1 MKTTD
6 KDLEYIIRDNMG
18 QYSTYVLLSR
28 AIPDFRD
35 GLKPSYRRALWAMRE
50 MKATR
55 FTKSANIAGEVMR
68 YHPHGSTYPTM
79 VGMAQKDAQLNPFI
93 IGKGNFGQHAS
104 ELAFASDRYTEM
116 KLSDISIDMMADVKK
131 DGVDFVS
138 NYDGTR
144 TMPEVFPVKY
154 PTILAY
160 AQSGI
165 GVGFSSSIPS
175 FNTTELCEAIIKR
188 IEDNE
193 KTMLVPDFG
202 TGAYIIN
209 DPDVIKS
216 INENGSGSINQRAKV
231 ELDKEHR
238 EIIIKEIPY
247 GTTKEKIIERII
259 KLNKEDKLKEV
270 VKVEDT
276 SGLKGLE
283 IIVTAKRGVDLE
295 QLLEKLYQLTPMQ
308 ASYSTNLMVINRHG
322 LPEKMGVW
330 SLIAKWLDWRTDT
343 YQRMINKDISTRN
356 KQLEVLYGLENI
368 KDDLDKVIKIIRAST
383 DDNVIQNLVDEFS
396 LTPLQAERISG
407 LKLRNLTTTFI
418 KKQLESIRSLE
429 KEIKDLEWTVEKPQ
443 RVHKLI
449 VKDMYEIINNFG
461 TPRKSQLIDKSVVA
475 KKAKLS
481 PVNTVD
487 EYNVKV
493 IATKDGYVKKIPL
506 TSLRGNTDIQFKDGD
521 FATAEIDTVN
531 SEEIL
536 IFTNQQNVYKK
547 QLADLND
554 TKPKDL
560 GNYIPSLIDLD
571 KNESIVGIVPLSES
585 VQNVLIGFEDGKVA
599 KVSTDAYRTST
610 KRSMLKKGIADK
622 TVLLLKGITDDVD
635 LLSISNNGKAVVTNT
650 SMINPKSSKATQGA
664 TNQKLKAGD
673 AIKEYH
679 ILDETTA
686 ISDPEYY
693 RVQSAGMGKLF
704 KDKVKTK

>member
-188 IEDNE
+188 IEDDE

-295 QLLEKLYQLTPMQ
+295 QLLEKLYQMTPMQ

-322 LPEKMGVW
+322 LPQKMGVW
-330 SLIAKWLDWRTDT
+330 ELISIWLDWRTDT

-396 LTPLQAERISG
+396 LTKLQAERISG

-475 KKAKLS
+475 KKAKLA

-679 ILDETTA
+679 ILDETTT

>member
-1 MKTTD
+1 MKTTN

-35 GLKPSYRRALWAMRE
+35 GLKPSYRRALWAMHE

-79 VGMAQKDAQLNPFI
+79 VGMAQTDGQLNPFI

-116 KLSDISIDMMADVKK
+116 KLSDISVDMMADVKK
-131 DGVDFVS
+131 DGVDFVD

-144 TMPEVFPVKY
+144 KIPEVFPVKY

-188 IEDNE
+188 IEDNKE
-193 KTMLVPDFG
+193 TLLIPDFG

-216 INENGSGSINQRAKV
+216 INKYGSGSINQRAKV
-231 ELDKEHR
+231 EFDKDSR
-238 EIIIKEIPY
+238 EIIVKEIPY
-247 GTTKEKIIERII
+247 ATTKEKIIERII
-259 KLNKEDKLKEV
+259 KLSKEDKLKEV
-270 VKVEDT
+270 TKVEDT

-283 IIVTAKRGVDLE
+283 IVITAKRGIDLE
-295 QLLEKLYQLTPMQ
+295 QLLEKLYQMTPMQ
-308 ASYSTNLMVINRHG
+308 ASYSTNMMVINREG
-322 LPEKMGVW
+322 LPEKIGVW
-330 SLIAKWLDWRTDT
+330 SLITKWLGWRTDT
-343 YQRMINKDISTRN
+343 YQRMITKDIKT
-356 KQLEVLYGLENI
+356 KQVQLEILYGLKNI
-368 KDDLDKVIKIIRAST
+368 KDDLEHVIKIIRNST
-383 DDNVIQNLVDEFS
+383 DDNVIQNLSDEFNLS
-396 LTPLQAERISG
+396 KLQAERVSG
-407 LKLRNLTTTFI
+407 LKLKNLTTTFI
-418 KKQLESIRSLE
+418 KKQLSSIKSLE
-429 KEIKDLEWTVEKPQ
+429 KEIEQLEWTVEKPQ
-443 RVHKLI
+443 RIHKLI
-449 VKDMYEIINNFG
+449 VQDMKDVIAQFG
-461 TPRKSQLIDKSVVA
+461 TPRKSELIDKTTVA
-475 KKAKLS
+475 NQAKLA
-481 PVNTVD
+481 PVNIVD

-493 IATKDGYVKKIPL
+493 IVTKDGYVKKIPL
-506 TSLRGNTDIQFKDGD
+506 TSLRGSADIQFKDGD
-521 FATAEIDTVN
+521 FATAELDTFN

-547 QLADLND
+547 QLNDLND

-560 GNYIPSLIDLD
+560 GNFMPSLIDLE
-571 KNESIVGIVPLSES
+571 KGEEISGLVVLSKD
-585 VQNVLIGFEDGKVA
+585 VKYVLLGFDDGKVA
-599 KVSTDAYRTST
+599 KVSVEAYRTST
-610 KRSMLKKGIADK
+610 KRSKLKNGVSDK
-622 TVLLLKGITDDVD
+622 TVILLAGISDDVD

-650 SMINPKSSKATQGA
+650 SMINPKSSKSTQGA
-664 TNQKLKAGD
+664 TNQKLKEGD
-673 AIKEYH
+673 SIKTLC
-679 ILDETTA
+679 ILKEGEEDNR
-686 ISDPEYY
+686 EYY
-693 RVQSAGMGKLF
+693 RVQSAGAGKKF
-704 KDKVKTK
+704 KDKE

>member
-1 MKTTD
+1 MEIVEKGLQHIVT
-6 KDLEYIIRDNMG
+6 DNMG

-35 GLKPSYRRALWAMRE
+35 GLKPSYRRILWAMQER
-50 MKATR
+50 KATR
-55 FTKSANIAGEVMR
+55 FTKSANIVGETMLF
-68 YHPHGSTYPTM
+68 HPHGSTYPTM
-79 VGMAQKDAQLNPFI
+79 VGMAQEDGQLNPML

-104 ELAFASDRYTEM
+104 ELAYGSDRYTEI
-116 KLSDISIDMMADVKK
+116 KLAPIGIDMMADVKK
-131 DGVDFVS
+131 DGVDFID

-144 TMPEVFPVKY
+144 KIPEVFPVKY

-193 KTMLVPDFG
+193 ETLLIPDFG

-231 ELDKEHR
+231 KFDKDNR
-238 EIIIKEIPY
+238 EIIVKEIPY

-270 VKVEDT
+270 TKVEDT

-283 IIVTAKRGVDLE
+283 IVITAKRGVDLE
-295 QLLEKLYQLTPMQ
+295 QLLEKLYQMTPMQ
-308 ASYSTNLMVINRHG
+308 ASYSTNMMVINRRG

-330 SLIAKWLDWRTDT
+330 TLISKWLDWRTDT
-343 YQRMINKDISTRN
+343 YQRMITKDIHT
-356 KQLEVLYGLENI
+356 KQVQLEILYGLENI
-368 KDDLDKVIKIIRAST
+368 KDDLEHVIKIIRNST
-383 DDNVIQNLVDEFS
+383 DDNVIQNLSSEFS
-396 LTPLQAERISG
+396 LTKLQAERVSG
-407 LKLRNLTTTFI
+407 LKLKNLTTTFI
-418 KKQLESIRSLE
+418 KKQLSNIKSLE
-429 KEIKDLEWTVEKPQ
+429 KEIQNLEWTIEKPQ
-443 RVHKLI
+443 RIHKLI
-449 VKDMYEIINNFG
+449 VQDMKDVIAQFG
-461 TPRKSQLIDKSVVA
+461 TPRKSELIDKTAVA

-481 PVNTVD
+481 PVNVVD

-521 FATAEIDTVN
+521 FATAELDTVN

-547 QLADLND
+547 QLSDLND

-571 KNESIVGIVPLSES
+571 KNENIIGIVPLSDS
-585 VQNVLIGFEDGKVA
+585 VHNVLIGFDDGKVA

-622 TVLLLKGITDDVD
+622 TVILLEGITDDVD

-650 SMINPKSSKATQGA
+650 SMINPKSSKSTQGA
-664 TNQKLKAGD
+664 TNQKLKEGES
-673 AIKEYH
+673 IKTLR
-679 ILDETTA
+679 ILQGGEEDNR
-686 ISDPEYY
+686 EYY
-693 RVQSAGMGKLF
+693 RVQSAGTGKIF
-704 KDKVKTK
+704 KN

>member
-1 MKTTD
+1 MEIVEKGLQHIVT
-6 KDLEYIIRDNMG
+6 DNMG

-35 GLKPSYRRALWAMRE
+35 GLKPSYRRILWAMHE
-50 MKATR
+50 KKATR
-55 FTKSANIAGEVMR
+55 FTKSANIVGEAMLL
-68 YHPHGSTYPTM
+68 HPHGSTYPTM
-79 VGMAQKDAQLNPFI
+79 VGMAQKDSQLNPMV

-104 ELAFASDRYTEM
+104 ELAFGAERYTEV
-116 KLSDISIDMMADVKK
+116 KLSAIGLDMMADVKK
-131 DGVDFVS
+131 DGVDFVD

-144 TMPEVFPVKY
+144 KIPEVFPVKY

-193 KTMLVPDFG
+193 ETLLIPDFG

-209 DPDVIKS
+209 DPDVVKS

-231 ELDKEHR
+231 EFDKDSR
-238 EIIIKEIPY
+238 EIIVKEIPY

-270 VKVEDT
+270 TKVEDG

-283 IIVTAKRGVDLE
+283 IVITAKRGVDLE
-295 QLLEKLYQLTPMQ
+295 QLLEKLYQMTPMQ
-308 ASYSTNLMVINRHG
+308 ASYSTNLMVINREG

-330 SLIAKWLDWRTDT
+330 TLIAKWLDWRTDT
-343 YQRMINKDISTRN
+343 YQRMITKDIKT
-356 KQLEVLYGLENI
+356 KQVQLEILYGLKNI
-368 KDDLDKVIKIIRAST
+368 KDDLEHVIKIIRTST
-383 DDNVIQNLVDEFS
+383 DDNVIQNLSSEFN
-396 LTPLQAERISG
+396 LTKLQAERVSG
-407 LKLRNLTTTFI
+407 LKLKNLTTTFI
-418 KKQLESIRSLE
+418 KKQLSSIKSLE
-429 KEIKDLEWTVEKPQ
+429 KEIEQLELTVEKPQ
-443 RVHKLI
+443 RIHKLI
-449 VKDMYEIINNFG
+449 VQDMKDVIAQFG
-461 TPRKSQLIDKSVVA
+461 TPRKSELIDKTAVA
-475 KKAKLS
+475 KKAKLA
-481 PVNTVD
+481 PVNIVD

-506 TSLRGNTDIQFKDGD
+506 TSLRGNADIQFKDGD
-521 FATAEIDTVN
+521 FATVELDTVN

-547 QLADLND
+547 QLSDLND

-560 GNYIPSLIDLD
+560 GNYIPSLIDLN
-571 KNESIVGIVPLSES
+571 KNEDIIGIIPLSES
-585 VQNVLIGFEDGKVA
+585 VQNVLIGFDDGKVA

-622 TVLLLKGITDDVD
+622 TVILLVGISDDVD

-650 SMINPKSSKATQGA
+650 SMINPKSSKSTQGA
-664 TNQKLKAGD
+664 TNQKLKEGE
-673 AIKEYH
+673 AIKTLC
-679 ILDETTA
+679 ILEEDGE
-686 ISDPEYY
+686 DNREYY
-693 RVQSAGMGKLF
+693 RVQSAGAGKKF
-704 KDKVKTK
+704 KE

>member
-1 MKTTD
+1 MEIAEKRLQHIVT
-6 KDLEYIIRDNMG
+6 DNMG

-35 GLKPSYRRALWAMRE
+35 GLKPSYRRILWAMQE
-50 MKATR
+50 IKATR
-55 FTKSANIAGEVMR
+55 FTKSFNVAGAVML

-79 VGMAQKDAQLNPFI
+79 VGMAQKDSQLNPML

-104 ELAFASDRYTEM
+104 ELAFGAERYTEI
-116 KLSDISIDMMADVKK
+116 KLAPIGIDMMADVKK
-131 DGVDFVS
+131 DGVDFID

-144 TMPEVFPVKY
+144 KIPEVFPVKY

-193 KTMLVPDFG
+193 ETLLIPDFG

-231 ELDKEHR
+231 EFDKDSR
-238 EIIIKEIPY
+238 EIIVKEIPY

-270 VKVEDT
+270 TKVEDT

-283 IIVTAKRGVDLE
+283 IVITAKRGVDLE
-295 QLLEKLYQLTPMQ
+295 QLLEKLYQMTPMQ
-308 ASYSTNLMVINRHG
+308 ASYSTNLMVINREG

-330 SLIAKWLDWRTDT
+330 TLIAKWLDWRTDT
-343 YQRMINKDISTRN
+343 YQRMITKDIKT
-356 KQLEVLYGLENI
+356 KQVQLEILYGLKNI
-368 KDDLDKVIKIIRAST
+368 KDDLEHVIKIIRTST
-383 DDNVIQNLVDEFS
+383 DDNVIQNLSDEFN
-396 LTPLQAERISG
+396 LTKLQAERVSG
-407 LKLRNLTTTFI
+407 LKLKNLTTTFI
-418 KKQLESIRSLE
+418 KKQLNSIKSLE
-429 KEIKDLEWTVEKPQ
+429 KEIEQLELTVEKPQ
-443 RVHKLI
+443 CIHKLI
-449 VKDMYEIINNFG
+449 VQDMKDVIAQFG
-461 TPRKSQLIDKSVVA
+461 TPRKSELIDKTDVA
-475 KKAKLS
+475 KKAKLA
-481 PVNTVD
+481 PVNIVD

-506 TSLRGNTDIQFKDGD
+506 TSLRGNADIQFKDGD
-521 FATAEIDTVN
+521 FATVELDTVN

-547 QLADLND
+547 QLSDLND

-560 GNYIPSLIDLD
+560 GNYIPSLIDLN
-571 KNESIVGIVPLSES
+571 KNEDIIGIIPLSES
-585 VQNVLIGFEDGKVA
+585 VQNVLIGFDDGKVA

-622 TVLLLKGITDDVD
+622 TVILLVGISDDVD

-650 SMINPKSSKATQGA
+650 SMINPKSSKSTQGA
-664 TNQKLKAGD
+664 TNQKLKEGES
-673 AIKEYH
+673 IKTLC
-679 ILDETTA
+679 ILGEDEE
-686 ISDPEYY
+686 DNREYY
-693 RVQSAGMGKLF
+693 RVQSAGAGKKF
-704 KDKVKTK
+704 KG

>member
-1 MKTTD
+1 MEIVEKGLQHIVT
-6 KDLEYIIRDNMG
+6 DNMG

-35 GLKPSYRRALWAMRE
+35 GLKPSYRRILWAMHE
-50 MKATR
+50 KKATR
-55 FTKSANIAGEVMR
+55 FTKSANIVGEAMLL
-68 YHPHGSTYPTM
+68 HPHGSTYPTM
-79 VGMAQKDAQLNPFI
+79 VGMAQKDSQLNPMV

-104 ELAFASDRYTEM
+104 ELAFGAERYTEV
-116 KLSDISIDMMADVKK
+116 KLSAIGLDMMADVKK
-131 DGVDFVS
+131 DGVDFVD

-144 TMPEVFPVKY
+144 KIPEVFPVKY

-193 KTMLVPDFG
+193 ETLLIPDFG

-209 DPDVIKS
+209 DPDVVKS

-231 ELDKEHR
+231 EFDKDSR
-238 EIIIKEIPY
+238 EIIVKEIPY

-270 VKVEDT
+270 TKVEDG

-283 IIVTAKRGVDLE
+283 IVITAKRGVDLE
-295 QLLEKLYQLTPMQ
+295 QLLEKLYQMTPMQ
-308 ASYSTNLMVINRHG
+308 ASYSTNLMVINREG

-330 SLIAKWLDWRTDT
+330 TLIAKWLDWRTDT
-343 YQRMINKDISTRN
+343 YQRMITKDIRT
-356 KQLEVLYGLENI
+356 KQVQLEILYGLKNI
-368 KDDLDKVIKIIRAST
+368 KDDLEHVIKIIRTST
-383 DDNVIQNLVDEFS
+383 DDNVIQNLSSEFNLS
-396 LTPLQAERISG
+396 KLQAERVSG
-407 LKLRNLTTTFI
+407 LKLKNLTTTFI
-418 KKQLESIRSLE
+418 KKQLNNIKSLE
-429 KEIKDLEWTVEKPQ
+429 KEIEQLEWTIEKPQ

-449 VKDMYEIINNFG
+449 VQDMKDVISQFG
-461 TPRKSQLIDKSVVA
+461 TPRKSELIDKSVVT
-475 KKAKLS
+475 KKAKLA
-481 PVNTVD
+481 PINTVE

-506 TSLRGNTDIQFKDGD
+506 TSLRGNVDIQFKDGD
-521 FATAEIDTVN
+521 FAIAELDTIN

-547 QLADLND
+547 QLSDLND

-560 GNYIPSLIDLD
+560 GNYIPSLIDLN
-571 KNESIVGIVPLSES
+571 KNEDIIGIIPLSDS
-585 VQNVLIGFEDGKVA
+585 VQNVLIGFDDGKVA

-610 KRSMLKKGIADK
+610 KRSMLKNGIADK
-622 TVLLLKGITDDVD
+622 TVILLEGITDDVD

-650 SMINPKSSKATQGA
+650 SMINPKSSKSTQGA
-664 TNQKLKAGD
+664 TNQKLKEGES
-673 AIKEYH
+673 IKTLQ
-679 ILDETTA
+679 ILQDGEE
-686 ISDPEYY
+686 DNREYY
-693 RVQSAGMGKLF
+693 RVQSAGAGKKF
-704 KDKVKTK
+704 KG

>member
-1 MKTTD
+1 MKTTN

-35 GLKPSYRRALWAMRE
+35 GLKPSYRRALWAMHE

-79 VGMAQKDAQLNPFI
+79 VGMAQTDGQLNPFI

-116 KLSDISIDMMADVKK
+116 KLSDISVDMMADVKK
-131 DGVDFVS
+131 DGVDFVD

-144 TMPEVFPVKY
+144 KIPEVFPVKY

-193 KTMLVPDFG
+193 ETLLIPDFG

-209 DPDVIKS
+209 DSDVIKS
-216 INENGSGSINQRAKV
+216 INEDGSGSINQRAKV
-231 ELDKEHR
+231 EFDKDSR
-238 EIIIKEIPY
+238 EIIVKEIPY
-247 GTTKEKIIERII
+247 ATTKEKIIERII
-259 KLNKEDKLKEV
+259 KLSKEDKLKEI

-283 IIVTAKRGVDLE
+283 IIITAKRGIDLE
-295 QLLEKLYQLTPMQ
+295 QLLEKLYQMTPMQ
-308 ASYSTNLMVINRHG
+308 ASYSTNMMVINREG
-322 LPEKMGVW
+322 LPEKTGVW
-330 SLIAKWLDWRTDT
+330 SLIDKWLEWRTDT
-343 YQRMINKDISTRN
+343 YQRMITKDIKT
-356 KQLEVLYGLENI
+356 KQVQLEILYGLKNI
-368 KDDLDKVIKIIRAST
+368 KDDLEHVIKIIRNST
-383 DDNVIQNLVDEFS
+383 DDNVIQNLSDEFN
-396 LTPLQAERISG
+396 LTKLQSERVSG
-407 LKLRNLTTTFI
+407 LKLKNLTTTFI
-418 KKQLESIRSLE
+418 KKQLGSIKSLE
-429 KEIKDLEWTVEKPQ
+429 KEIEQLEWTVEKPQ
-443 RVHKLI
+443 RIHKLI
-449 VKDMYEIINNFG
+449 VQDMKDVIAQFG
-461 TPRKSQLIDKSVVA
+461 TPRKSELIDKTTVA
-475 KKAKLS
+475 NKAKLA
-481 PVNTVD
+481 PVNIVD

-493 IATKDGYVKKIPL
+493 IVTKDGYVKKIPL
-506 TSLRGNTDIQFKDGD
+506 TSLRGNSEIQFKEGD
-521 FATAEIDTVN
+521 FAISELDTTN
-531 SEEIL
+531 DEELL

-547 QLADLND
+547 QLNDLND

-560 GNYIPSLIDLD
+560 GNFMPSLIDLE
-571 KNESIVGIVPLSES
+571 KGEEISGLVVLSKDTKYI
-585 VQNVLIGFEDGKVA
+585 LLGFDDGKVA
-599 KVSTDAYRTST
+599 KVSVEAYRTST
-610 KRSMLKKGIADK
+610 KRSKLKNGVSDK
-622 TVLLLKGITDDVD
+622 TVILLSGISDDVD

-650 SMINPKSSKATQGA
+650 SMINPKSSKSTQGA
-664 TNQKLKAGD
+664 TNHKLKDGD
-673 AIKEYH
+673 TIESLT
-679 ILDETTA
+679 ILTDD
-686 ISDPEYY
+686 IDVDKEYY
-693 RVQSAGMGKLF
+693 RVQSAGAGKNY
-704 KDKVKTK
+704 KG

>member
-209 DPDVIKS
+209 DPDVITS

-283 IIVTAKRGVDLE
+283 IIVTAKRGVDLD

-418 KKQLESIRSLE
+418 KKQLESILSLE

-475 KKAKLS
+475 KKAKLA

-679 ILDETTA
+679 ILDETTT

>member
-1 MKTTD
+1 MKTTN

-35 GLKPSYRRALWAMRE
+35 GLKPSYRRALWAMHE

-79 VGMAQKDAQLNPFI
+79 VGMAQTDGQLNPFI

-116 KLSDISIDMMADVKK
+116 KLSDISVDMMTDVKK

-144 TMPEVFPVKY
+144 KMPEVFPVKY

-193 KTMLVPDFG
+193 QTLLVPDFG

-216 INENGSGSINQRAKV
+216 INETGSGSINQRAKV
-231 ELDKEHR
+231 EFDKDKR
-238 EIIIKEIPY
+238 EIIVKEIPY
-247 GTTKEKIIERII
+247 ATTKEKIIERII
-259 KLNKEDKLKEV
+259 KLSKEDKLKEV

-283 IIVTAKRGVDLE
+283 IIITAKRGVDLE
-295 QLLEKLYQLTPMQ
+295 QLLEKLYQMTPMQ
-308 ASYSTNLMVINRHG
+308 ASYSTNLMVINRQG

-343 YQRMINKDISTRN
+343 YQRMILKDIKTKN
-356 KQLEVLYGLENI
+356 IHLEVLYGLSNI
-368 KDDLDKVIKIIRAST
+368 KDDLEDVIKTIRSST
-383 DDNVIQNLVDEFS
+383 DSNVIQNLMKEFE
-396 LTPLQAERISG
+396 LTELQAERVSG

-418 KKQLESIRSLE
+418 KKQLESIKELE
-429 KEIKDLEWTVEKPQ
+429 KEIKNLEWTVEKPQ

-449 VKDMYEIINNFG
+449 VQDMKDVIAQFG
-461 TPRKSQLIDKSVVA
+461 TPRKSELIDKTVVA
-475 KKAKLS
+475 KKAKLA
-481 PVNTVD
+481 PTNIVD

-521 FATAEIDTVN
+521 FATAELDTVN

-547 QLADLND
+547 QLSDLND

-571 KNESIVGIVPLSES
+571 KNEDIIGIVPLSES

-622 TVLLLKGITDDVD
+622 TVILLEGISDDVD

-650 SMINPKSSKATQGA
+650 SMINPKSSKSTQGA
-664 TNQKLKAGD
+664 TNQKLKSGD
-673 AIKEYH
+673 FIKEYH
-679 ILDETTA
+679 ILNDTTT
-686 ISDPEYY
+686 ISNIDYY

-704 KDKVKTK
+704 KDKVETK

>member
-1 MKTTD
+1 MEIVEKGLQHIVT
-6 KDLEYIIRDNMG
+6 DNMG

-35 GLKPSYRRALWAMRE
+35 GLKPSYRRILWAMHE
-50 MKATR
+50 KKATR
-55 FTKSANIAGEVMR
+55 FTKSANIVGEAMLL
-68 YHPHGSTYPTM
+68 HPHGSTYPTM
-79 VGMAQKDAQLNPFI
+79 VGMAQKDSQLNPMV

-104 ELAFASDRYTEM
+104 ELAFGAERYTEV
-116 KLSDISIDMMADVKK
+116 KLSAIGLDMMADVKK
-131 DGVDFVS
+131 DGVDFVD

-144 TMPEVFPVKY
+144 KIPEVFPVKY

-193 KTMLVPDFG
+193 QTLLIPDFG

-216 INENGSGSINQRAKV
+216 INESGSGSINQRAKV
-231 ELDKEHR
+231 EFDKDSR
-238 EIIIKEIPY
+238 EIIVKEIPY

-270 VKVEDT
+270 TKVEDG

-283 IIVTAKRGVDLE
+283 IVITAKRGVDLE
-295 QLLEKLYQLTPMQ
+295 QLLEKLYQTTPMQ
-308 ASYSTNLMVINRHG
+308 ASYSTNLMVINREG

-330 SLIAKWLDWRTDT
+330 SLIGKWLDWRTDT
-343 YQRMINKDISTRN
+343 YQRMITKDIRT
-356 KQLEVLYGLENI
+356 KQVQLEILYGLENI
-368 KDDLDKVIKIIRAST
+368 KDDLEHVIKIIRNST
-383 DDNVIQNLVDEFS
+383 DDNVIQNLSSEFS
-396 LTPLQAERISG
+396 LTQLQAERVSG
-407 LKLRNLTTTFI
+407 LKLKNLTTTFI
-418 KKQLESIRSLE
+418 KKQLSNIKSLE
-429 KEIKDLEWTVEKPQ
+429 KEIEQLEWTVAKPQ
-443 RVHKLI
+443 RIHKLI
-449 VKDMYEIINNFG
+449 VQDMKDVIAQFG
-461 TPRKSQLIDKSVVA
+461 TPRKSQLIDKSVVT

-481 PVNTVD
+481 PVNTVE

-493 IATKDGYVKKIPL
+493 IVTKDGYVKKIPL
-506 TSLRGNTDIQFKDGD
+506 TSLRGNADIQFKEGD
-521 FATAEIDTVN
+521 FATAELETVN

-547 QLADLND
+547 QLSDLKD

-560 GNYIPSLIDLD
+560 GNYIPSLIDLN
-571 KNESIVGIVPLSES
+571 KNEDIIGIIPLSES
-585 VQNVLIGFEDGKVA
+585 VQSVLIGFDDGKVA
-599 KVSTDAYRTST
+599 KVSTEAYRTST

-622 TVLLLKGITDDVD
+622 TVILLVGISDDVD

-650 SMINPKSSKATQGA
+650 SMINPKSSKSTQGA
-664 TNQKLKAGD
+664 TNQKLKSGEFIQTLRVLQD
-673 AIKEYH
+673 GEE
-679 ILDETTA
+679 DNR
-686 ISDPEYY
+686 EYY
-693 RVQSAGMGKLF
+693 RVQSAGAGKKF
-704 KDKVKTK
+704 KG

>member
-1 MKTTD
+1 MEIVEKGLQHIVT
-6 KDLEYIIRDNMG
+6 DNMG

-35 GLKPSYRRALWAMRE
+35 GLKPSYRRILWAMHE
-50 MKATR
+50 KKATR
-55 FTKSANIAGEVMR
+55 FTKSANIVGEAMLL
-68 YHPHGSTYPTM
+68 HPHGSTYPTM
-79 VGMAQKDAQLNPFI
+79 VGMAQKDSQLNPMV

-104 ELAFASDRYTEM
+104 ELAFGAERYTEV
-116 KLSDISIDMMADVKK
+116 KLSAIGLDMMADVKK
-131 DGVDFVS
+131 DGVDFVD

-144 TMPEVFPVKY
+144 KIPEVFPVKY

-193 KTMLVPDFG
+193 ETLLIPDFG

-209 DPDVIKS
+209 DPDVVKS

-231 ELDKEHR
+231 EFDKDSR
-238 EIIIKEIPY
+238 EIIVKEIPY

-270 VKVEDT
+270 TKVEDG

-283 IIVTAKRGVDLE
+283 IVITAKRGVDLE
-295 QLLEKLYQLTPMQ
+295 QLLEKLYQMTPMQ
-308 ASYSTNLMVINRHG
+308 ASYSTNLMVINREG

-330 SLIAKWLDWRTDT
+330 TLIAKWLDWRTDT
-343 YQRMINKDISTRN
+343 YQRMITKDIKT
-356 KQLEVLYGLENI
+356 KQVQLEILYGLKNI
-368 KDDLDKVIKIIRAST
+368 KDDLEHVIKIIRTST
-383 DDNVIQNLVDEFS
+383 DDNVIQNLSDEFN
-396 LTPLQAERISG
+396 LTKLQAERVSG
-407 LKLRNLTTTFI
+407 LKLKNLTTTFI
-418 KKQLESIRSLE
+418 KKQLSSIKNLE
-429 KEIKDLEWTVEKPQ
+429 KEIEQLELTVEKPQ
-443 RVHKLI
+443 RIHKLI
-449 VKDMYEIINNFG
+449 VQDMKDVIAQFG
-461 TPRKSQLIDKSVVA
+461 TPRKSELIDKIDVA
-475 KKAKLS
+475 KKAKLA
-481 PVNTVD
+481 PVNIVD

-506 TSLRGNTDIQFKDGD
+506 TSLRGNADIQFKDGD
-521 FATAEIDTVN
+521 FATVELDTVN

-547 QLADLND
+547 QLSDLND

-560 GNYIPSLIDLD
+560 GNYIPSLIDLN
-571 KNESIVGIVPLSES
+571 KNEDIIGIIPLSES
-585 VQNVLIGFEDGKVA
+585 VQNVLIGFDDGKVA

-622 TVLLLKGITDDVD
+622 TVILLMGISDDVD

-650 SMINPKSSKATQGA
+650 SMINPKSSKSTQGA
-664 TNQKLKAGD
+664 TNQKLKEGE
-673 AIKEYH
+673 AIKTLC
-679 ILDETTA
+679 ILEEDGE
-686 ISDPEYY
+686 DNREYY
-693 RVQSAGMGKLF
+693 RVQSAGAGKKF
-704 KDKVKTK
+704 KE

>member
-1 MKTTD
+1 MKTTN
-6 KDLEYIIRDNMG
+6 KDLDHIVRDNMG

-35 GLKPSYRRALWAMRE
+35 GLKPSYRRALWAMHE

-79 VGMAQKDAQLNPFI
+79 VGMAQTDGQLNPLI

-116 KLSDISIDMMADVKK
+116 KLSNISIDMMADVKK
-131 DGVDFVS
+131 DGVDFVD

-144 TMPEVFPVKY
+144 KMPEVFPVKY
-154 PTILAY
+154 PSVLAY

-188 IEDNE
+188 IEDGE
-193 KTMLVPDFG
+193 QTMLIPDFG

-209 DPDVIKS
+209 DPDVVES
-216 INENGSGSINQRAKV
+216 INKKGSGSINQRAKV
-231 ELDKEHR
+231 EFDKELR
-238 EIIIKEIPY
+238 EIIVKEIPY

-270 VKVEDT
+270 TKVEDT

-283 IIVTAKRGVDLE
+283 IIITAKRGVDLN

-308 ASYSTNLMVINRHG
+308 ASYSTNLMVINRSG

-330 SLIAKWLDWRTDT
+330 DLIAKWLDWRTDT
-343 YQRMINKDISTRN
+343 YQRMLLKDIKSKN
-356 KQLEVLYGLENI
+356 VYLEVLYGLDTI
-368 KDDLDKVIKIIRAST
+368 KDDLESVIKVIRTST
-383 DDNVIQNLVDEFS
+383 DDNIIENLSTEFS
-396 LTPLQAERISG
+396 LTKLQAERIAG

-418 KKQLESIRSLE
+418 QAQLKSIEDLK
-429 KEIKDLEWTVEKPQ
+429 KEIDNLRWTIEKPQ

-449 VKDMYEIINNFG
+449 VEDMKEIIAKFG

-475 KKAKLS
+475 KKAKLA
-481 PVNTVD
+481 PVNTVE

-506 TSLRGNTDIQFKDGD
+506 TSLRGNAEIQFKEGD
-521 FATAEIDTVN
+521 YVTSEIDSDN

-536 IFTNQQNVYKK
+536 IFTNHQNVYKK
-547 QLADLND
+547 QLDDLND

-560 GNYIPSLIDLD
+560 GNYIPSLIDL
-571 KNESIVGIVPLSES
+571 EQGEEIEGIITLSKDS
-585 VQNVLIGFEDGKVA
+585 KYVLLGFNDGKVA
-599 KVSTDAYRTST
+599 KVNTEAYRTTT
-610 KRSMLKKGIADK
+610 KRSKLKGGLVDK
-622 TVLLLKGITDDVD
+622 TVLLLATLTDDVD
-635 LLSISNNGKAVVTNT
+635 LLSVSKNGKAVVTNT
-650 SMINPKSSKATQGA
+650 QMIGAKSSKSTQGV
-664 TNQKLKAGD
+664 TNHKLKEGD
-673 AIKEYH
+673 SIESLT
-679 ILDETTA
+679 ILTDNM
-686 ISDPEYY
+686 DVDKEYY
-693 RVQSAGMGKLF
+693 RVQSAGAGKNY
-704 KDKVKTK
+704 KG

>member
-188 IEDNE
+188 IEDDE

-295 QLLEKLYQLTPMQ
+295 QLLEKLYQMTPMQ

-322 LPEKMGVW
+322 LPQKMGVW
-330 SLIAKWLDWRTDT
+330 ELISIWLDWRTDT

-396 LTPLQAERISG
+396 LTKLQAERISG

-429 KEIKDLEWTVEKPQ
+429 KEIKNLEWTVEKPQ

-475 KKAKLS
+475 KKAKLA

>member
-1 MKTTD
+1 MEIVEKELQHIVT
-6 KDLEYIIRDNMG
+6 DNMG

-35 GLKPSYRRALWAMRE
+35 GLKPSYRRILWAMQE

-55 FTKSANIAGEVMR
+55 FTKSFNVAGAVML

-79 VGMAQKDAQLNPFI
+79 VGMAQKDSQLNPMV
-93 IGKGNFGQHAS
+93 IGQGNFGQHAS
-104 ELAFASDRYTEM
+104 ELAYGAERYTEV
-116 KLSDISIDMMADVKK
+116 KLAPIGVDMMVDVKK
-131 DGVDFVS
+131 GGVDLID

-144 TMPEVFPVKY
+144 KIPEVFPVKY

-188 IEDNE
+188 IENNE
-193 KTMLVPDFG
+193 QTLLIPDFG

-231 ELDKEHR
+231 EFDKDSR
-238 EIIIKEIPY
+238 EIIVKEIPY

-270 VKVEDT
+270 AKVEDT

-283 IIVTAKRGVDLE
+283 IVITAKRGVDLE
-295 QLLEKLYQLTPMQ
+295 QLLEKLYQITPMQ
-308 ASYSTNLMVINRHG
+308 ASYSTNLMVINRQG

-343 YQRMINKDISTRN
+343 YQRMIMKDIQT
-356 KQLEVLYGLENI
+356 KQVQLEILYGLKNI
-368 KDDLDKVIKIIRAST
+368 KDDLEHVIKIIRNST
-383 DDNVIQNLVDEFS
+383 DDNIIQNLSSEFNLS
-396 LTPLQAERISG
+396 KLQAERVSG
-407 LKLRNLTTTFI
+407 LKLKNLTTTFI
-418 KKQLESIRSLE
+418 KKQLNSIKSLE
-429 KEIKDLEWTVEKPQ
+429 KEIEQLEWTIEKPQ

-449 VKDMYEIINNFG
+449 VQDMKDVIAQFG

-481 PVNTVD
+481 PANTVE

-493 IATKDGYVKKIPL
+493 IVTKDGYVKKIPL
-506 TSLRGNTDIQFKDGD
+506 TSLRSNAEIQFKEGD
-521 FATAEIDTVN
+521 FATAELETVN

-547 QLADLND
+547 QLSDLKD

-560 GNYIPSLIDLD
+560 GNYIPSLIDLN
-571 KNESIVGIVPLSES
+571 KNEDIIGIIPLSERVQS
-585 VQNVLIGFEDGKVA
+585 VLVGFDDGKVA
-599 KVSTDAYRTST
+599 KVSTEAYRTST

-622 TVLLLKGITDDVD
+622 TVLLLTGLTKDIDI
-635 LLSISNNGKAVVTNT
+635 LSISTNGKAVLTNT
-650 SMINPKSSKATQGA
+650 SMISAKGSKTTQGVA
-664 TNQKLKAGD
+664 NQKLKVGD
-673 AIKEYH
+673 TIAEYR
-679 ILDETTA
+679 
-686 ISDPEYY
+686 ISPELENKEYY
-693 RVQSAGMGKLF
+693 RVQSAGAGKLF
-704 KDKVKTK
+704 K

>member
-1 MKTTD
+1 MEIVEKGLQHIVT
-6 KDLEYIIRDNMG
+6 DNMG

-35 GLKPSYRRALWAMRE
+35 GLKPSYRRILWAMHE
-50 MKATR
+50 KKATR
-55 FTKSANIAGEVMR
+55 FTKSANIVGEAMLL
-68 YHPHGSTYPTM
+68 HPHGSTYPTM
-79 VGMAQKDAQLNPFI
+79 VGMAQKDSQLNPMV

-104 ELAFASDRYTEM
+104 ELAFGAERYTEV
-116 KLSDISIDMMADVKK
+116 KLSAIGLDMMADVKK
-131 DGVDFVS
+131 DGVDFVD

-144 TMPEVFPVKY
+144 KIPEVFPVKY

-193 KTMLVPDFG
+193 ETLLIPDFG

-209 DPDVIKS
+209 DPDVVKS

-231 ELDKEHR
+231 EFDKDSR
-238 EIIIKEIPY
+238 EIIVKEIPY

-270 VKVEDT
+270 TKVEDG

-283 IIVTAKRGVDLE
+283 IVITAKRGVDLE
-295 QLLEKLYQLTPMQ
+295 QLLEKLYQMTPMQ
-308 ASYSTNLMVINRHG
+308 ASYSTNLMVINREG

-330 SLIAKWLDWRTDT
+330 TLIAKWLDWRTDT
-343 YQRMINKDISTRN
+343 YQRMITKDIKT
-356 KQLEVLYGLENI
+356 KQVQLEILYGLKNI
-368 KDDLDKVIKIIRAST
+368 KDDLEHVIKIIRNST
-383 DDNVIQNLVDEFS
+383 DENVIQNLSSEFN
-396 LTPLQAERISG
+396 LTKLQAERVSG
-407 LKLRNLTTTFI
+407 LKLKNLTTTFI
-418 KKQLESIRSLE
+418 KKQLSSIKSLE
-429 KEIKDLEWTVEKPQ
+429 KEIEQLELTVEKPQ
-443 RVHKLI
+443 RIHKLI
-449 VKDMYEIINNFG
+449 VQDMKDVIAQFG
-461 TPRKSQLIDKSVVA
+461 TPRKSELIDKTAIA
-475 KKAKLS
+475 KKAKLA
-481 PVNTVD
+481 PVNVVD

-506 TSLRGNTDIQFKDGD
+506 TSLRGNADIQFKDGD
-521 FATAEIDTVN
+521 FATVELDTVN

-547 QLADLND
+547 QLSDLND

-560 GNYIPSLIDLD
+560 GNYIPSLIDLN
-571 KNESIVGIVPLSES
+571 KNEDIIGIVPLSES
-585 VQNVLIGFEDGKVA
+585 VQNVLIGFDDGKVA
-599 KVSTDAYRTST
+599 KVSTDAYRTFT

-622 TVLLLKGITDDVD
+622 TVILLVGISDDVD

-650 SMINPKSSKATQGA
+650 SMINPKSSKSTQGA
-664 TNQKLKAGD
+664 TNQKLKEGES
-673 AIKEYH
+673 IKTLC
-679 ILDETTA
+679 ILEEDEE
-686 ISDPEYY
+686 DNREYY
-693 RVQSAGMGKLF
+693 RVQSAGAGKKF
-704 KDKVKTK
+704 KE

>member
-1 MKTTD
+1 MKTTN

-35 GLKPSYRRALWAMRE
+35 GLKPSYRRALWAMHE

-79 VGMAQKDAQLNPFI
+79 VGMSQTDGQLNPFI

-116 KLSDISIDMMADVKK
+116 KLSDISIDMMTDVKK

-144 TMPEVFPVKY
+144 KIPEVFPVKY

-188 IEDNE
+188 IEDN
-193 KTMLVPDFG
+193 KQTLLVPDFG

-216 INENGSGSINQRAKV
+216 INETGSGSINQRAKV
-231 ELDKEHR
+231 ELDKDNR

-247 GTTKEKIIERII
+247 ATTKEKIIERII
-259 KLNKEDKLKEV
+259 KLSKEDKLKEV

-283 IIVTAKRGVDLE
+283 IIITAKRGVDLE
-295 QLLEKLYQLTPMQ
+295 QLLEKLYQMTPMQ
-308 ASYSTNLMVINRHG
+308 ASYSTNMMVINRRG

-343 YQRMINKDISTRN
+343 YQRMILKEIKTKNTH
-356 KQLEVLYGLENI
+356 LEVLYGLSNI
-368 KDDLDKVIKIIRAST
+368 KDDLEDVIKNIRSST
-383 DDNVIQNLVDEFS
+383 DNNVIENLMKEFP
-396 LTPLQAERISG
+396 LTELQAERVSG

-418 KKQLESIRSLE
+418 KKQLESIKDIE
-429 KEIKDLEWTVEKPQ
+429 EEIQNLEWTVEKPQ

-449 VKDMYEIINNFG
+449 VQDMKDVIAQFG
-461 TPRKSQLIDKSVVA
+461 TPRKSQLIDKSVVT

-481 PVNTVD
+481 PVNTVE

-493 IATKDGYVKKIPL
+493 IVTKDGYVKKIPL
-506 TSLRGNTDIQFKDGD
+506 TSLRGNAEIQFKEGD
-521 FATAEIDTVN
+521 FLTSETDTDN
-531 SEEIL
+531 GEELL
-536 IFTNQQNVYKK
+536 IFTNKQNVYKK
-547 QLADLND
+547 QLNDLND

-560 GNYIPSLIDLD
+560 GNYIPSLIDL
-571 KNESIVGIVPLSES
+571 EEGEEIQGIITLSKGTKY
-585 VQNVLIGFEDGKVA
+585 VLLGFEDGKVA
-599 KVSTDAYRTST
+599 KVNVEAYRTST
-610 KRSMLKKGIADK
+610 KRSKLKNGVVGKMI
-622 TVLLLKGITDDVD
+622 VLLTTLTDDVD
-635 LLSISNNGKAVVTNT
+635 IMSISESDKAIVTNT
-650 SMINPKSSKATQGA
+650 SMISAKNSKATQGI
-664 TNQKLKAGD
+664 TNQKLKAGES
-673 AIKEYH
+673 IKTLLVLQEGEE
-679 ILDETTA
+679 DNR
-686 ISDPEYY
+686 EYY
-693 RVQSAGMGKLF
+693 RVQSAGAGKKF
-704 KDKVKTK
+704 KG